1 MVWGREGNMT
11 RRTLIPIAPLM
22 VVIATLGAVTT
33 DRALAAEPQIAV
45 VSSDATSRFLV
56 LGLNKSLVI
65 DLPKDVKDVL
75 IADEKT
81 VKAVVRSKR
90 RVYVIGTAL
99 GQTNV
104 FFFDADGREIGGLD
118 IAVRNGSPPAS
129 LENNALPAKT
139 IVVYSGTTGG
149 SLSCTP
155 DACVG
160 PDKPDTTTY
169 TDTTY
174 HNLNH

>member
-1 MVWGREGNMT
+1 MT

-33 DRALAAEPQIAV
+33 DCALAAEPQIAV
-45 VSSDATSRFLV
+45 VSSDANSRFLV

-65 DLPKDVKDVL
+65 DLPKDVRDVL

-104 FFFDADGREIGGLD
+104 FFFDADGRQIAGLD
-118 IAVRNGSPPAS
+118 ISVRNGSPPAS

-139 IVVYSGTTGG
+139 IVVFSGLIGG
-149 SLSCTP
+149 VLSCTP

-169 TDTTY
+169 TDTVI